1 MSCPTAYTIVQFI
14 YLSLT
19 KEQTSDIPPSS
30 ATVSVSHLPQITSSS
45 TAAIVQS
52 SSVHYE
58 QQNISVASQPSSH
71 VATDSDAHTAISSNL
86 LTTSSEYLTTSNID
100 ASINSGESISTV
112 TTTVGM

>member
-30 ATVSVSHLPQITSSS
+30 ATVSGSHLPQITSSS

-71 VATDSDAHTAISSNL
+71 VTTDSDAHTAISSNP
-86 LTTSSEYLTTSNID
+86 LTTSSECLTTSSID